1 MKSKIPSRARGLI
14 TALVIA
20 VIGFAVAWV
29 CVRSAMVRLLPPAN
43 SALAT
48 LAPHDPDLVL
58 TRAAAALVRQRGI
71 LAPQTLAAVRRA
83 AQDAP
88 LAANAF
94 VILGHQQLLDGQP
107 ARAVNTLEAG
117 QRLDP
122 RNSLVH
128 LLLLDRYLRTG
139 RYADAA
145 AQFSVA
151 SRLVGPAQG
160 AIASALAKMS
170 LDPETSG
177 AVRRTLQ
184 TDPGLEQAVLITLAR
199 SETAP
204 ATIFALASPDARRN
218 AGSDGNWGPV
228 LINRLIEG
236 QLFAAARSVWQTI
249 YRVPPTQAR
258 ALIFDAGF
266 KELPASAPFNWTLTA
281 GSLGAAD
288 IRDGTLSINY
298 YGRENGDLARQLLVL
313 APGSYRLAFT
323 VEGSKTGTGPSV
335 AWTLKCVPGGK
346 AELLNVVATATGTPN
361 RVAAAFTVP
370 SGCPAQ
376 QLTLVGNGGEFPAP
390 ITLTLRDLDMR
401 AAGATR

>member
-1 MKSKIPSRARGLI
+1 MPSRARGLV

-20 VIGFAVAWV
+20 VIGIAIAWA
-29 CVRSAMVRLLPPAN
+29 CIRSAIVRLLPPATP
-43 SALAT
+43 ALAT
-48 LAPHDPDLVL
+48 LAPHDPGLVL
-58 TRAAAALVRQRGI
+58 TRATVALVRQRGI
-71 LAPQTLAAVRRA
+71 LSPETLAAVRRA

-88 LAANAF
+88 LEARAF

-107 ARAVNTLEAG
+107 QRAVKTLEAG

-122 RNSLVH
+122 RESLVH

-160 AIASALAKMS
+160 AIAAALAQMS
-170 LDPETSG
+170 LDPETSV

-184 TDPGLEQAVLITLAR
+184 ADPALERAVLTTLAK
-199 SETAP
+199 SQTAP
-204 ATIFALASPDARRN
+204 STIFALASPAARRD
-218 AGSDGNWGPV
+218 AGNEGNWGPALV
-228 LINRLIEG
+228 NRLIEA
-236 QLFAAARSVWQTI
+236 QRFATARSVWQTI
-249 YRVPPTQAR
+249 YRVPAAQAG

-266 KELPASAPFNWTLTA
+266 KEVPASAPFNWTLTA

-288 IRDGTLSINY
+288 MRDGTLSINY
-298 YGRENGDLARQLLVL
+298 YGRENGDLASQLLVL

-323 VEGSKTGTGPSV
+323 VEGSKTGTGPSL
-335 AWTLKCVPGGK
+335 AWTVKCATGGK
-346 AELLNVVATATGTPN
+346 AELLNVAATATGSPN
-361 RVAAAFTVP
+361 RIAAAFTVP

-376 QLTLVGNGGEFPAP
+376 QLTLTGNGGEFPAP
-390 ITLTLRDLDMR
+390 ITLTLRDLDLR
-401 AAGATR
+401 AAGAAQ